1 MALLDALILFAVV
14 WIGLSVAWLVRERR
28 RPPPAARWAPRTLAI
43 QGGGH
48 IVELVCRGEPAQ
60 EVRRIP
66 GDLDWDELGTQLAE
80 GMSEAQ
86 ARAATL
92 NGARGAGPGRLP
104 GAGGPAAP
112 PSAPRRRPR

>member
-28 RPPPAARWAPRTLAI
+28 RALAAARWEPRTRAL

-66 GDLDWDELGTQLAE
+66 AVLAGDELETQLAE

-86 ARAATL
+86 ACAATL
-92 NGARGAGPGRLP
+92 TGARV
-104 GAGGPAAP
+104 AAVP
-112 PSAPRRRPR
+112 PSAP